1 MAAFLSVISLALVVF
16 IAWQILGSIINIV
29 GIVVDLFRG

>member
-1 MAAFLSVISLALVVF
+1 MAAFLSVISLVLVLF
-16 IAWQILGSIINIV
+16 IAWQILGSIIYIV